1 LTSSPNDVTT
11 TSGVGEAR
19 LTESEIAG
27 FASEASA
34 IVAPNGSVA
43 PLVDATAAVLEGL
56 VDDEVG
62 AHDHL
67 VAIPAL

>member
-11 TSGVGEAR
+11 TSGVG
-19 LTESEIAG
+19 
-27 FASEASA
+27 
-34 IVAPNGSVA
+34 VA

-62 AHDHL
+62 AHGHL